1 MSVFHFWQN
10 IKFIKGFYIM
20 LALPYDVRLLI
31 LEQFKRDLNFR
42 YGRETAV
49 RFRPKDRCVLDHD
62 VYEMRDGH
70 PWEYSTEECMEA
82 LQDLNF
88 CECFDEIV
96 LGSMEY
102 YLARIAYLAKC
113 PFARY
118 RFKNELIDG
127 VRIRSSRMVQRFVE
141 LHGIGGEVTRMIGT
155 VMPTGM
161 LP

>member
-102 YLARIAYLAKC
+102 YLARIC
-113 PFARY
+113 VP
-118 RFKNELIDG
+118 G
-127 VRIRSSRMVQRFVE
+127 
-141 LHGIGGEVTRMIGT
+141 
-155 VMPTGM
+155 
-161 LP
+161 